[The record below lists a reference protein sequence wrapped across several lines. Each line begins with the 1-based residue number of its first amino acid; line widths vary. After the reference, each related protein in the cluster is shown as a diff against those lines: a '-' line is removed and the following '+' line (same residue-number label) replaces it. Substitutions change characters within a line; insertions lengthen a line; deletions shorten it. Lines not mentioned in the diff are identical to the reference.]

1 MFASL
6 SRSAFFKERAMAK
19 WSGKSKGTPLGYWF
33 FIQFI
38 RHLGLG
44 FTYGFL
50 HFVVAYYF
58 LFSWKTSRAIYDF
71 YRKGLKTGRWEAFW
85 GIYRNYYALGQM
97 LIDKVAMASG
107 FAEKFDLRSDG
118 NEHIIN
124 MAKEN
129 TGGILISAHVG
140 NWEVAGHL
148 LVNYGGVFNVVMY
161 EAEHEQIKRTMEQ
174 ETGGRRFNVIPIKD
188 DMSHV
193 YAITNAL
200 LNKEIVCLHGDRF
213 LEGMRSL
220 THPFLG
226 RDARFPFGPFG
237 IASKFDVPKCFVF
250 GMRKG
255 KNGYAFSCTPPI
267 TGKQKP
273 EVLLE
278 AFVRE
283 TEKKVRQYPSQWFN
297 FYDFW
302 KQ

>member
-1 MFASL
+1 
-6 SRSAFFKERAMAK
+6 MAN
-19 WSGKSKGTPLGYWF
+19 WSGRSRGTPLGYWF
-33 FIQFI
+33 FILFI
-38 RHLGLG
+38 RHLGLR

-58 LFSWKTSRAIYDF
+58 LFSWKTSRAIRDF
-71 YRKGLKTGRWEAFW
+71 YSLGLGRSRWQSIR

-107 FAEKFDLRSDG
+107 MQHLFDLRSTG

-124 MAKEN
+124 MAKDC

-148 LVNYGGVFNVVMY
+148 MVNYGGIINVVMY
-161 EAEHEQIKRTMEQ
+161 EAEHEQIKQTVE
-174 ETGGRRFNVIPIKD
+174 EGTGGRRFNVIPIKD

-193 YAITNAL
+193 YAISSAL
-200 LNKEIVCLHGDRF
+200 LNKEIVCIHGDRYR
-213 LEGMRSL
+213 EGMRTL
-220 THPFLG
+220 RHDFLG
-226 RDARFPFGPFG
+226 REAQFPFGPFG

-255 KNGYAFSCTPPI
+255 RNGYAFSATTPI
-267 TGKQKP
+267 TGRQKP
-273 EVLLE
+273 EMLLE
-278 AFVRE
+278 AYVE
-283 TEKKVRQYPSQWFN
+283 EMEKKVREHPEQWFN

-302 KQ
+302 K